1 MPNTFLVLEQ
11 IIVLQKGNTSF
22 KYVQLNFKISSSRS
36 AKQMVIWFRSII
48 PHPLIQLDCLTF
60 ESLLCQKG
68 KPISLP
74 TFLRHKACANLLR
87 ISNNCG
93 GGARERTEALSFDQ
107 TYFSTIAYRIY
118 KKLFDTLI
126 KALERSIHLKI
137 SFKITYAEHY
147 QKHTKT

>member
-1 MPNTFLVLEQ
+1 MPNTFFVLEQ
-11 IIVLQKGNTSF
+11 IVVLQTGNASF
-22 KYVQLNFKISSSRS
+22 KYVQLNFNISSSRS
-36 AKQMVIWFRSII
+36 SKQMVIWFRSII

-118 KKLFDTLI
+118 KNLVDTLI
-126 KALERSIHLKI
+126 KALQRFIHVKI
-137 SFKITYAEHY
+137 SFKITHGYYYKQH
-147 QKHTKT
+147 KKT

>member
-1 MPNTFLVLEQ
+1 MPNIFFALEQ
-11 IIVLQKGNTSF
+11 IVLLQKGNTSF

-74 TFLRHKACANLLR
+74 TFLRHKACANRLR
-87 ISNNCG
+87 INNNCG
-93 GGARERTEALSFDQ
+93 GGVKLRTEALSIDQ

-118 KKLFDTLI
+118 KKLLDTLI
-126 KALERSIHLKI
+126 KALERSIHLTI
-137 SFKITYAEHY
+137 SFKIIHV
-147 QKHTKT
+147 